1 VAGYGCS
8 EHYPDQV
15 LPTEAGTTAPPP
27 TTDAGN
33 GLEATPPAE
42 IAPVNRLDS
51 ASSII
56 VYDSPRSGVWVAN
69 ADVGTVTFV
78 DLSAADAGA
87 PASDAGDA
95 AVTALSPVSGG
106 PGTVEIAIGSGG
118 ATVSSVALS
127 PDGAWVAAVDRK
139 GAQVALIDAT
149 TRTVRRT
156 LPLGTRP
163 RAAVWDAWNPRY
175 LYISQED
182 DDAVTV
188 VDRTAGAVV
197 ATVPAGE
204 KPSGLAV
211 SRLRHQLTV
220 LHRGDGALL
229 TIDLSGVAASSFP
242 ATVPADSGPATLD
255 AGTQELDLA
264 LEPVNDDPTQPQ
276 GAPFG
281 VESLAWLPDGITA
294 WIPHELLTLRQP
306 FQFQETLFPT
316 VSVVDLSQQAE
327 VVTDPNDPNSVV
339 AGRKLLFG
347 AIDLLDAMGNTE
359 IMSQPCAA
367 VMNPRGS
374 AGYVLACAS
383 EDLLTFDTFAG
394 DAVDIL
400 RGLPGDHPAGIAVD
414 PTGARGYV
422 YADQSHTVTVLDLAG
437 GNPLAHVSVVGAP
450 IATVTSD
457 PVAPA
462 LRQGE
467 TLFFRANSAK
477 GTLAETGNNWLSCGG
492 CHLDGFESG
501 NRAFFQLLVPPD
513 AGANAQIGHEGLAD
527 GFASSSTPD
536 AGFDPHDI
544 LVALSDQGG
553 LAPDRTGA
561 DRTGAVDPAQPTPDA
576 IALAQSLAQVVA
588 RDLPHGSSWLVND
601 GAPPNTTNDVTFC
614 GNCHPSEYQAWS
626 KSAHAHAAADPMVRF
641 CSNLEGQ
648 TNGPATQR
656 HCAGCHD
663 PVSLRTGD
671 ATLQSGR
678 SVTCLGCHENVR
690 TIRAGGNADLE
701 AVTYDWTQDH
711 RVRAAADLTLL
722 RKPQFCGGCHEQFTP
737 GTAVSTITTYEEWQ
751 GSAFG
756 NPASPVAC
764 VDCHMPSTGTG
775 TPTVFDHGFV
785 GGNVY
790 LATAFA
796 DADFVAETTAKL
808 QSAMSVSATRSGA
821 SVAVT
826 VQNHGAGHAFPTGV
840 TDIREPWVELDAVDA
855 TGTVLAR
862 YGGPDASGLLPPT
875 AARFGIDIADASG
888 DVLLLHQLSA
898 TTRIPFDRRIP
909 AGGSVTVTLAAP
921 DSLPA
926 GATGLVATLYYHNVR
941 TTFYRAASG
950 DPTGSA
956 PAVTVASAP
965 VPAN

>member
-1 VAGYGCS
+1 MAGYGCN
-8 EHYPDQV
+8 EHYPDPV
-15 LPTEAGTTAPPP
+15 LPTEAGTAAPPLA
-27 TTDAGN
+27 DGGD

-42 IAPVNRLDS
+42 IPAGKRLDS

-56 VYDSPRSGVWVAN
+56 VYDSARTGVWVAN

-78 DLSAADAGA
+78 DLSGDAGA
-87 PASDAGDA
+87 PASDGGDAGDA
-95 AVTALSPVSGG
+95 GVTNVTAVSGG
-106 PGTVEIAIGSGG
+106 PATAEIAIGGAG
-118 ATVSSVALS
+118 ATLTSVALS

-139 GAQVALIDAT
+139 GAQVALIDASSK
-149 TRTVRRT
+149 TVRRT
-156 LPLGTRP
+156 LPLGSRP

-175 LYISQED
+175 LYVSQED

-197 ATVPAGE
+197 GTMPAGE

-211 SRLRHQLTV
+211 SRLRHELTV
-220 LHRGDGALL
+220 LHRGDGALV
-229 TIDLSGVAASSFP
+229 TIDLS
-242 ATVPADSGPATLD
+242 SGLPTLD
-255 AGTQELDLA
+255 AGTTELDLA
-264 LEPVNDDPTQPQ
+264 LEPANDDPTQPQ

-281 VESLAWLPDGITA
+281 IESLAWLPDGNTA

-306 FQFQETLFPT
+306 FQFQETLFPA
-316 VSVVDLSQQAE
+316 VSVVDLSQQTE
-327 VVTDPNDPNSVV
+327 VVTDPNDPNGVV

-347 AIDLLDAMGNTE
+347 AINLLDAMGNTE
-359 IMSQPCAA
+359 VMSQPCAA
-367 VMNPRGS
+367 AMNPKGS

-414 PTGARGYV
+414 PSGARGYV
-422 YADQSHTVTVLDLAG
+422 YADQSHTVAVLDLAG

-450 IATVTSD
+450 IATVKTD
-457 PVAPA
+457 PIAPA
-462 LRQGE
+462 LRLGE
-467 TLFFRANSAK
+467 TLFFRANSSK
-477 GTLAETGNNWLSCGG
+477 GALAETGNNWMSCGG

-501 NRAFFQLLVPPD
+501 NRAFFQLLHPPD
-513 AGANAQIGHEGLAD
+513 AGTNAQIGHEGLAD
-527 GFASSSTPD
+527 GFASSATPD

-561 DRTGAVDPAQPTPDA
+561 DRTGAIDPAQPTADA

-601 GAPPNTTNDVTFC
+601 GAPPSTTNDGTFC

-641 CSNLEGQ
+641 CSNLEAQ
-648 TNGPATQR
+648 TNGAATQR

-671 ATLQSGR
+671 ATLASGR

-711 RVRAAADLTLL
+711 RVRAAADLVLL
-722 RKPQFCGGCHEQFTP
+722 RKPQFCAGCHEQFTP
-737 GTAVSTITTYEEWQ
+737 GTAVSTITTYGEWQ

-764 VDCHMPSTGTG
+764 VDCHMPSTGSG
-775 TPTVFDHGFV
+775 TSAVFDHGFV

-790 LATAFA
+790 LATTFA
-796 DADFVAETTAKL
+796 DADFVAKTTANLK
-808 QSAMSVSATRSGA
+808 SAISVSATRSGA

-826 VQNHGAGHAFPTGV
+826 VQNHGAGHSFPTGV

-855 TGTVLAR
+855 AGTVLAR
-862 YGGPDASGLLPPT
+862 YGGPDASGLLPSS

-898 TTRIPFDRRIP
+898 TTRIPFDRRVP
-909 AGGSVTVTLAAP
+909 AGGSVTVTLTAP
-921 DSLPA
+921 DTLPT

-941 TTFYRAASG
+941 TTYYRAASG
-950 DPTGSA
+950 DMTGSA
-956 PAVTVASAP
+956 PEVTVASAP